1 MSTDSLVSDAA
12 TPSRSRRLVARAVPL
27 ARPAV
32 AILILTAIGY
42 TVASK
47 WTGTPAK
54 PGISDALRTLAWP
67 SVLLSLAAVFAGTL
81 TSLLAWRALLADEGH
96 ALSPIAAGRIF
107 LVGQLGKY
115 LPGSVWAVVLQMEL
129 AGREGVPRGRAFT
142 TSLVFIGLSLS
153 TGLTVGLFGL
163 PVLASA
169 HHPELWWLLAALP
182 VLVVASIPP
191 VLTRLVN
198 IILLL
203 LRKGPLPRPLSWSGV
218 LSACGW
224 LFGTWIFFGVHL
236 WLLANALGA
245 PGVGGLTRCIGGF
258 ALAMAAGVVFIVAP
272 SGTGVREIIIVA
284 ALAPVMPSAEAFG
297 IALVSRML
305 FIVADG
311 VSAGVAAVSGRRHL
325 RREPQTN
332 TAASSAASVGDHAD
346 WQRSAVTG
354 SQDAVLTAF
363 SQRDGSSII

>member
-1 MSTDSLVSDAA
+1 MSTDSLAV
-12 TPSRSRRLVARAVPL
+12 TPSPSRRLIARAVPL

-32 AILILTAIGY
+32 AILILAAIGY

-47 WTGTPAK
+47 WPGTPSK

-67 SVLLSLAAVFAGTL
+67 SVVLSLAAVFAGSL

-96 ALSPIAAGRIF
+96 ALSPIAAARIF

-129 AGREGVPRGRAFT
+129 ARREDVPRGRAFT

-153 TGLTVGLFGL
+153 TALTVGLFGL

-169 HHPELWWLLAALP
+169 HHPELRWLLAALP

-198 IILLL
+198 IILRL

-224 LFGTWIFFGVHL
+224 LFGTWIFFGLHL

-297 IALVSRML
+297 IAVVSRVL
-305 FIVADG
+305 FIVADA
-311 VSAGVAAVSGRRHL
+311 VSAGVAAFSGRRRL

-332 TAASSAASVGDHAD
+332 TTVSSAASVGHEAA
-346 WQRSAVTG
+346 WQRSAEAG
-354 SQDAVLTAF
+354 SQDGVLTAP
-363 SQRDGSSII
+363 SYIDGS